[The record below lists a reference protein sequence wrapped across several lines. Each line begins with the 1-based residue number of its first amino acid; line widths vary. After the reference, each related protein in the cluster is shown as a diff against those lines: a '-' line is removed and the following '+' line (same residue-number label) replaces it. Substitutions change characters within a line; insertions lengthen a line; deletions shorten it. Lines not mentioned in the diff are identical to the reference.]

1 MIHIIPNSIPKEDQD
16 YIENEIS
23 TQQFEW
29 YYADYSTYNTSQSVG
44 IELKSSQL
52 ANLKGY
58 YEYSQFRHIMY
69 NGFGPG
75 TTTLKEVWPRLQKG
89 IPLDVGNL
97 LNMRINM
104 LLPLRDSPLNAVSLP
119 HVDWNH
125 TEDTYFTGL
134 YYVNDSDGDTII
146 YNETYK
152 DEIPEELTIK
162 HSISPAKGTLV
173 LFNTH
178 HIHSGCLPSSG
189 RRMVINFNFKVKSGI

>member
-16 YIENEIS
+16 YIETELS
-23 TQQFEW
+23 SQQFEW
-29 YYADYSTYNTSQSVG
+29 YYAEYSTYNDSQSVD

-75 TTTLKEVWPRLQKG
+75 TSTMREIYPRIKKG
-89 IPLDVGNL
+89 IPLDVSNL
-97 LNMRINM
+97 LNIRINM
-104 LLPLRDSPLNAVSLP
+104 LLPLRDVPLNAVSLP

-125 TEDTYFTGL
+125 QEDNYYTGL

-152 DEIPEELTIK
+152 NDIPEELTIK
-162 HSISPAKGTLV
+162 HRIKPVKGTLL

-178 HIHSGCLPSSG
+178 QIHSGCLPSSG
-189 RRMVINFNFKVKSGI
+189 RRMVINFNIKVNKE